1 MLPELNPFRPGA
13 GVRPPELVGRQNEI
27 DLVDLMVAK
36 NRARRNDGGLITY
49 GLRGV
54 GKTVLLNELHRNAD
68 RAGWVTVQF
77 EARPGSAG
85 KLVSRQ
91 SLARGV
97 AMAGRRMARFRTAV
111 AEVRAAVSTVSSFT
125 LTVAGVSL
133 NLGVEPSD
141 HRANSGLMEV
151 DLEEVVADLA
161 LPLQKNQSA
170 LAIFV
175 DEMQDLDQDLLT
187 ALLAVQH
194 KAAQSDWPFFVIGAG
209 LPTLR
214 RTLAE
219 ARSYSERFALHE
231 VGALTR
237 ASAKEAVV
245 RPAGQL
251 GVAFAEDAV
260 DAIVDEAQGYP
271 FFLQTYGK
279 AVWDLTPDRHIDLE
293 VARAGIAEGN
303 ADLDQRFFPA
313 RWDRTTAAERQY
325 LRAIVDVGGSVA
337 STSAVAEHIG
347 VIPSALSP
355 ARQSLIEK
363 GIIYAERRGYVGF
376 TVPNMD
382 RFIVRQV
389 QLDD

>member
-1 MLPELNPFRPGA
+1 MLHELNPFRPGA
-13 GVRPPELVGRQNEI
+13 GVRPPELVGRQAEI

-36 NRARRNDGGLITY
+36 SRARRNDGGLITY

-54 GKTVLLNELHRNAD
+54 GKTVLLNELRRNVD
-68 RAGWVTVQF
+68 QAGWVTVQF
-77 EARPGSAG
+77 EARPGAAG
-85 KLVSRQ
+85 KIVSRQ

-97 AMAGRRMARFRTAV
+97 AMAGRKMARFRTAV
-111 AEVRAAVSTVSSFT
+111 ADVRAAVSTVSSFA
-125 LTVAGVSL
+125 LTVAGVSV

-141 HRANSGLMEV
+141 HRANSGLIEV
-151 DLEEVVADLA
+151 DLEELVADLA
-161 LPLQKNQSA
+161 EPLQKNHSA

-175 DEMQDLDQDLLT
+175 DEMQDLDGDLLT

-194 KAAQSDWPFFVIGAG
+194 KATQADWPFYVIGAG

-231 VGALTR
+231 VGALSPS
-237 ASAKEAVV
+237 SATEAVI
-245 RPAGQL
+245 RPAEQL
-251 GVAFAEDAV
+251 GARFSSEAVA
-260 DAIVDEAQGYP
+260 AIVDEAQGYP

-293 VARAGIAEGN
+293 IARAGIAEGN
-303 ADLDQRFFPA
+303 ADLDQGFFPA
-313 RWDRTTAAERQY
+313 RWDRTTPSERQY
-325 LRAIVDVGGSVA
+325 LRTIVAVGGEVA
-337 STSAVAEHIG
+337 STAAIADHLHVA
-347 VIPSALSP
+347 PASLSP

-363 GIIYAERRGYVGF
+363 GIIYAERRGYVSF

-382 RFIVRQV
+382 RFIRRQP
-389 QLDD
+389 DIED